1 MGEKQQQL
9 TATMG
14 KGQNEGGF
22 SEDQLQMYKDCFKLM
37 DINKDGQLDKNDLRG
52 AFDNVGVLMSEG
64 ELDGLLGEIGGACT
78 YDNMVKMFQEKMAG
92 DGNDSDDLIVQ
103 AFKAYDNEGKI
114 DSKMFTHA
122 LMTWGDKMTK
132 AEIDDI
138 FGEFEIDEDYMIK
151 SKDVIGLFVAVKEEE
166 KKEEAP
172 PPVVEEAPAEE
183 DEGEARRRRRRR
195 PLSKWLFQY
204 LNEASNNPGLP
215 SASCTIVH
223 LSDGEP
229 KQFLRPT
236 SARLSLH
243 S

>member
-1 MGEKQQQL
+1 
-9 TATMG
+9 
-14 KGQNEGGF
+14 
-22 SEDQLQMYKDCFKLM
+22 
-37 DINKDGQLDKNDLRG
+37 
-52 AFDNVGVLMSEG
+52 
-64 ELDGLLGEIGGACT
+64 
-78 YDNMVKMFQEKMAG
+78 MFQEKMAG
-92 DGNDSDDLIVQ
+92 EGNDPDDLIVQ
-103 AFKAYDNEGKI
+103 AFKAYDQEGKI

-172 PPVVEEAPAEE
+172 PPVEEAAPAEE
-183 DEGEARRRRRRR
+183 DEGEAKKKKRRRKKHHHQLRRLPLQRRTRERLRKRRRRRRR
-195 PLSKWLFQY
+195 PPSKWLFQY
-204 LNEASNNPGLP
+204 LNEASWNPNLP
-215 SASCTIVH
+215 SSQPFVWE
-223 LSDGEP
+223 SDWI
-229 KQFLRPT
+229 LMLT

>member
-1 MGEKQQQL
+1 MGVVSRFVKLEQL
-9 TATMG
+9 TMG

-22 SEDQLQMYKDCFKLM
+22 SEEQLQMYKDCFKLM

-52 AFDNVGVLMSEG
+52 AFDNVGALMSEG

-78 YDNMVKMFQEKMAG
+78 
-92 DGNDSDDLIVQ
+92 
-103 AFKAYDNEGKI
+103 YDNEGKI

-138 FGEFEIDEDYMIK
+138 FGELEIDEDYMIK

-172 PPVVEEAPAEE
+172 PPVEEAAPAEE
-183 DEGEARRRRRRR
+183 DEGEA
-195 PLSKWLFQY
+195 K
-204 LNEASNNPGLP
+204 
-215 SASCTIVH
+215 
-223 LSDGEP
+223 
-229 KQFLRPT
+229 
-236 SARLSLH
+236 
-243 S
+243 

>member
-1 MGEKQQQL
+1 MGSLFKPIVGL
-9 TATMG
+9 TTAATMG

-22 SEDQLQMYKDCFKLM
+22 SQEQLDMYKDCFKLM
-37 DINKDGQLDKNDLRG
+37 DINKDGTIDKNDLCG

-64 ELDGLLGEIGGACT
+64 ELDGLLGEISGPCT

-92 DGNDSDDLIVQ
+92 DGNDSDDLIIQ
-103 AFKAYDNEGKI
+103 AFKAYDIEGKI

-151 SKDVIGLFVAVKEEE
+151 TKDVVGLFVAQKEEE

-172 PPVVEEAPAEE
+172 APVVEEAPAEE
-183 DEGEARRRRRRR
+183 DEGEA
-195 PLSKWLFQY
+195 KKKKKKKKK
-204 LNEASNNPGLP
+204 A
-215 SASCTIVH
+215 A
-223 LSDGEP
+223 
-229 KQFLRPT
+229 K
-236 SARLSLH
+236 
-243 S
+243 